1 MEIVVIGG
9 TGTIGRRVADA
20 LEGDHRVVRVGRTSG
35 ERQADITSPDSLRR
49 LFGDVAPFDAL
60 VCAAGDASF
69 GPLEELGAEDFRL
82 GLESK
87 LMGQIDLVRL
97 GLPHVSDGG
106 SFTLTSGVL
115 AREPTPGSAAVSPVN
130 AAVEAFVRAAAL
142 ELPRDVRVN
151 AVSPPWVKETLEAL
165 GRDPAD
171 GMAAADVARAYVAS
185 VEGGASGRV
194 LDARELA

>member
-35 ERQADITSPDSLRR
+35 QHRADITSPDSLRR

-87 LMGQIDLVRL
+87 LMGQVDLVRL